1 MAENTE
7 NAEESICEEIMAK
20 NCTEIKRG
28 DFRLKTCSMIKK
40 IKINTKLNITQWNC
54 RIKRV
59 IKNKTT
65 KRKDC
70 L

>member
-54 RIKRV
+54 RIKG
-59 IKNKTT
+59 
-65 KRKDC
+65 
-70 L
+70 